1 MKPDASQYNPSP
13 EYLAELIGSTGLTQG
28 EVAAILGVTDRT
40 LRQWLSGK
48 RKFKYSTQFALECL
62 VLSPE

>member
-28 EVAAILGVTDRT
+28 ELAAILGCTDRA
-40 LRQWLSGK
+40 LRQWLSGS
-48 RKFKYSTQFALECL
+48 RTFDYPLQFAIECL
-62 VLSPE
+62 VLDA